1 MTDVYIPWNPVK
13 SSNIQALAYDL
24 ISKKMY
30 VRFKSGA
37 EYSYENVP
45 ADTFESIANARSV
58 GHQFSEL
65 VRSKPDEYPYTK
77 IK

>member
-1 MTDVYIPWNPVK
+1 MSDTYVPWSSVH
-13 SSNIQALAYDL
+13 SSNIEALAYNLTD
-24 ISKKMY
+24 KKMY

-45 ADTFESIANARSV
+45 ADIFDSISKARSV
-58 GHQFSEL
+58 GGKFSEL
-65 VRSKPDEYPYTK
+65 VRSKPDEFPYTK